1 MVLIVT
7 RVVRLAVGPVR
18 PVGAT
23 TRVYGA
29 TTQDGIVG
37 VMLFGIR
44 VVGAVDRDFPAVLP
58 GNRCT
63 DAAPVIVIVQR
74 RVGRLIR
81 PVAGAVVATVCGD
94 RSTDG
99 SAQGEQDHNA
109 DAGAEIHECL
119 PVCP

>member
-1 MVLIVT
+1 MGETGKGENMLDQD
-7 RVVRLAVGPVR
+7 RYG
-18 PVGAT
+18 
-23 TRVYGA
+23 RVYWW
-29 TTQDGIVG
+29 V
-37 VMLFGIR
+37 R
-44 VVGAVDRDFPAVLP
+44 SPAVLP